1 MNTLGTESV
10 PYEPMTASGPN
21 GPPTSPPAKGRKSMF
36 GRIVLLLGL
45 GGAAGGAYY
54 AYSVGTVRVQQD
66 IDRALSY
73 VRNSAPAPS
82 ESTPVPKPK
91 ELKPYPTWDGFV
103 KLDPQEAKNF
113 GLLVAT
119 VRPQVDPI
127 KLELPGRTAYDP
139 NSLNKVR
146 PRFDT
151 LVERVLVELGQKV
164 KKGQPLLDLF
174 STDLAAAKNDFQT
187 AYVQWQHDLTLRKLR
202 EDLIKTEAISKQ
214 VLTDTRNDEN
224 KSRLAVITAR
234 QKLVVFEV
242 PEDQID
248 PLVKNLNPAQMPETD
263 AIHSF
268 NDKAKMTRRS
278 PVDGIVVLRDVVPG
292 NLYDNNDVLM
302 VIAPLDHLIVWLNVY
317 EADQAEVAMGQHM
330 EIRFPYLNRTILGTV
345 QYVATEV
352 SKDTRT
358 IRIRASI
365 PNVNGELKSDM
376 LVRASLDIPPVKGQ
390 TVIPRSA
397 VVVMNGHEYAFVRKP
412 PASSKDDERFERR
425 QIAIAEERSDHVV
438 VASGTKAGEEVASR
452 GSLILAQLYEDQQT
466 VATGMPL
473 E

>member
-1 MNTLGTESV
+1 MMNTLGTESAHF
-10 PYEPMTASGPN
+10 EAPMISGPN
-21 GPPTSPPAKGRKSMF
+21 GPPPAPPKKRRKSIF
-36 GRIVLLLGL
+36 GKVILVLLL

-54 AYSVGTVRVQQD
+54 AYSVGMDRVQRD
-66 IDRALSY
+66 IDSAFNY
-73 VRNSAPAPS
+73 VRKS
-82 ESTPVPKPK
+82 ESESIPVTKPK
-91 ELKPYPTWDGFV
+91 EPKPYPRWDGLV
-103 KLDPQEAKNF
+103 KLDLEEAKNL
-113 GLLVAT
+113 GLLVVT
-119 VRPQVDPI
+119 VRPQVEPI

-151 LVERVLVELGQKV
+151 LVEKVLVELGQEV

-187 AYVQWQHDLTLRKLR
+187 AYVQWQHDLSLRILR
-202 EDLIKTEAISKQ
+202 EDLSKRDAIAKQ

-224 KSRLAVITAR
+224 KSRLAVTTAR
-234 QKLVVFEV
+234 QKLVVYEV

-248 PLVKNLNPAQMPETD
+248 PLVKNLNPAEMPEKD

-292 NLYDNNDVLM
+292 NLYDTNDVLL
-302 VIAPLDHLIVWLNVY
+302 VIAPLDHLIVKLNVY
-317 EADQAEVAMGQHM
+317 EADQAEVKMGQHM
-330 EIRFPYLNRTILGTV
+330 EIHFPYLNRTILGTV

-358 IRIRASI
+358 ILIRASI

-376 LVRASLDIPPVKGQ
+376 LVRASLDIPPVNGQ

-397 VVVMNGHEYAFVRKP
+397 VVVMNGHEYAFVRKSP
-412 PASSKDDERFERR
+412 TKSKDTELFERR
-425 QIAIAEERSDHVV
+425 EIVIAEERSDHVV
-438 VASGTKAGEEVASR
+438 LASGAKAGEEVASR

-466 VATGMPL
+466 AATGMPL
-473 E
+473 Q